1 MPGASAQTPSEG
13 RRRGRP
19 RTGVREATL
28 TAAIEVL
35 AEAGAAG
42 FSTKA
47 VAARAGVSE
56 ASIFYHFDD
65 RLGLLE
71 AVIFAQVGGYQELIN
86 ELMGDRRPATVQ
98 AGVRTILEFLEDY
111 FVRLLPGMSAMQS
124 DPQMLTDFRERRSLE
139 LDRGPHRAIV
149 PVQQYLRFEQ
159 AAGRVD
165 ADADLPVVATF
176 LVGSALQRAQ
186 LRRFGGRPRS
196 LPSNR
201 QLGKQLIRLLGGDEV
216 RAD

>member
-1 MPGASAQTPSEG
+1 MTGATSPTGSRG
-13 RRRGRP
+13 RGRP
-19 RTGVREATL
+19 RTGVREAVL
-28 TAAIEVL
+28 AAATALL

-42 FSTKA
+42 FTTKA

-86 ELMGDRRPATVQ
+86 ELTGDRRPATLE
-98 AGVRTILEFLEDY
+98 AGLRTMLDFLEAY
-111 FVRLLPGMSAMQS
+111 FVRLLPGMTAMQA
-124 DPQMLTDFRERRSLE
+124 DPQTLADFRERSKE
-139 LDRGPHRAIV
+139 LDLGPHRAVV
-149 PVQQYLRFEQ
+149 PVQQYLRWEQ
-159 AAGRVD
+159 AAGRVS

-186 LRRFGGRPRS
+186 LQRFGGRPRS

-201 QLGKQLIRLLGGDEV
+201 QLGKQLLRLLAVEGVDEG
-216 RAD
+216 